1 MLPSPFIVKAEKKKE
16 VKKRGTIIAETQ
28 QNEANFCYRRKIFI
42 I

>member
-1 MLPSPFIVKAEKKKE
+1 MLPSPFIVKAEKKE